1 MVLCV
6 PVALWCSGYHYCT
19 TSFNK
24 VWTQVLRRFKSC
36 SQHVGDLRWWGSLT
50 MVPRLEIRLSAFRQS
65 TIPQKQFFIIITIII
80 IIITIIIITNVKN
93 FTPQNKFLEDL
104 RFQKLVIFLTPG
116 NYSVKNEKLLLVIKN
131 YHFKNRCPQK
141 ISRYSPD
148 PHGVKT
154 GHL

>member
-1 MVLCV
+1 MA
-6 PVALWCSGYHYCT
+6 PWCSGSHYCT

-24 VWTQVLRRFKSC
+24 VRTQVLRRFKSC
-36 SQHVGDLRWWGSLT
+36 SQHVGDSQWWGSLT
-50 MVPRLEIRLSAFRQS
+50 MVPRLEIRLSAFCQS
-65 TIPQKQFFIIITIII
+65 TIPQKQFFIIIIIII
-80 IIITIIIITNVKN
+80 IIITNITN

-116 NYSVKNEKLLLVIKN
+116 NYSVNNEKLLLVIKN